1 MSGEQQIV
9 NSLLQQMDDAVV
21 AEVKTNAAYVE
32 DLLFT
37 ELLARM
43 QLRRSSTD
51 ILHQV
56 NYQLTFAQKNLDDDE
71 FVVTRGC

>member
-43 QLRRSSTD
+43 QLRRSSAD

-56 NYQLTFAQKNLDDDE
+56 NYQLTFVQKNLDDDE

>member
-1 MSGEQQIV
+1 
-9 NSLLQQMDDAVV
+9 MDDAVV
-21 AEVKTNAAYVE
+21 AGVKTNAAYVE

-43 QLRRSSTD
+43 QLRRSSAD

-56 NYQLTFAQKNLDDDE
+56 NYQLTFTQKNLGDDE

>member
-9 NSLLQQMDDAVV
+9 NNLLQQMDDAVV
-21 AEVKTNAAYVE
+21 AEVKINAAYVE
-32 DLLFT
+32 DILFN

-43 QLRRSSTD
+43 QLRRSGAD

-56 NYQLTFAQKNLDDDE
+56 NYQLTFEQKNLGEDE